1 MKALVVGYGSIGQR
15 HYRLLSEAGYQVA
28 VASARDVDVPHLF
41 PSVDPALDE
50 FDPDYVV
57 LANKT
62 HDHYSA
68 YEKLARHGFVGRVLV
83 EKPLFDA
90 PKSVPASGFS
100 RCGVGYNLRFHP
112 LLKMVRDTIAEDRV
126 ISAHAYVGQY
136 LPDWRPDSDYRQS
149 ASAEKAAGGGV
160 LRDLSHELDFLTW
173 LLGPWRSVTALG
185 GHFSELE
192 IDSDDVFSIL
202 FETERCPAVAVHMNY
217 LDRQPRRSIVLQT
230 QTGTIQADL
239 NSGTAETP
247 RESMCFDIDRDATYA
262 EMHRAMLTDG
272 PDDRVCSISE
282 GMQIVEMIDAIER
295 SAKQKIWID
304 G

>member
-1 MKALVVGYGSIGQR
+1 MKALIVGYGSIGRR
-15 HYRLLSEAGYQVA
+15 HHRILSEAGHHVA
-28 VASARDVDVPHLF
+28 AVSARNVDVPRLF
-41 PSVDPALDE
+41 SDIEPALDE

-68 YEKLARHGFVGRVLV
+68 YENLARCGYGGRVLV

-90 PKSVPASGFS
+90 PKSVPVDGFA
-100 RCGVGYNLRFHP
+100 RRGVGYNLRFHP
-112 LLKMVRDTIAEDRV
+112 VLEMIRDAIADDRV

-149 ASAEKAAGGGV
+149 VSAKKAAGGGV

-173 LLGPWRSVTALG
+173 LLGPWRSVTAMG
-185 GHFSELE
+185 GQFSELE

-202 FETERCPAVAVHMNY
+202 FEAERCPTVAVHMNY

-230 QTGTIQADL
+230 RTGTIEADL
-239 NSGTAETP
+239 ISGTAKTP
-247 RESMCFDIDRDATYA
+247 RDSKRFNVDRDETYA
-262 EMHRAMLTDG
+262 VMHQAMLNDDK
-272 PDDRVCSISE
+272 DDRVCTISE
-282 GMQIVEMIDAIER
+282 GLQVVRMIDAIER
-295 SAKQKIWID
+295 SAKQKIWIE